1 MKNSAKILLF
11 ICLAATTLP
20 ARAGYRVG
28 TSTPPFIMTDLFGYS
43 GAGDL
48 TASTTN
54 WRFIYTSGYIGSP
67 QILGSASGLVLSPGL
82 WGGSSLRSASVE
94 FLYRLS
100 ETPPAWAL
108 IPAGAMRADY
118 IPSASTSPLTHPI
131 NVSPSLIQSANA
143 NLSSAAGGYSFPVGG
158 MIWEIFLI
166 DASGA
171 HQSGL
176 LEKPAQLTLPYTDAD
191 SDGIVDGTEGDAP
204 VRVDTLSIW
213 WLDEDRGNW
222 VRLPDPII
230 NTAQKTVTAP
240 VMHFSV
246 FAVMGAPAFNPSET
260 YPYPIPWRPTGGNAG
275 IGAGQ
280 TGTVAGGITFKNLPS
295 LCTIRIYTVAGSLVK
310 EINHTSGAATETWDV
325 TSDAGEPL
333 ATGIYLWVVESNGS
347 RKSGKLAVVR

>member
-1 MKNSAKILLF
+1 MKIVARTLLF
-11 ICLAATTLP
+11 ICLLTP
-20 ARAGYRVG
+20 AMPTRAGYRVG

-48 TASTTN
+48 APSTTN

-82 WGGSSLRSASVE
+82 WGGSTLRSANVE

-131 NVSPSLIQSANA
+131 NVSPSLIQSASA
-143 NLSSAAGGYSFPVGG
+143 HLSSAAGGYSFPVGG

-166 DASGA
+166 DATGA

-176 LEKPAQLTLPYTDAD
+176 LEKPAQLTLPYTD
-191 SDGIVDGTEGDAP
+191 SNGDGIIDGTEGDAP
-204 VRVDTLSIW
+204 VRVETLSIW
-213 WLDEDRGNW
+213 WLDEDHGNW
-222 VRLPDPII
+222 VRLPDPVI
-230 NTAQKTVTAP
+230 NSVQKTVSAS
-240 VMHFSV
+240 VSHFSV

-275 IGAGQ
+275 GGAGQ

-295 LCTIRIYTVAGSLVK
+295 LCTIRVYTVAGSLVK